1 MKANQYRDM
10 SVEEMTAREGE
21 LRKSLF
27 NMRSRAHTKQLENVS
42 QIKQEKKELAR
53 LLTVMAQK
61 RKSA

>member
-1 MKANQYRDM
+1 M